1 MSRGGRQLLWA
12 LLAVG
17 TVVRL
22 VVMALTSGE
31 PYDMGSVHIV
41 HSALRDHG
49 LDTYSVVNTSDGQ
62 FHWPYPPAFFP
73 WILTAGHFAGTAAL
87 SFVDLIRLPS
97 IFADAG
103 IAWLVQDFLGRQ
115 GAAERQR
122 LFATGLVTLGP
133 SFIVISGYHGQ
144 IDSLAILPAVGALWL
159 WEYGDTGR
167 RALLAGLLIGLGIAL
182 KTVPGLLLIA
192 LLPTVRSW
200 REAAGLIG
208 AAAAVPLA
216 MLIPFF
222 VSDPSGVRHLADY
235 GGVPGAG
242 GLTLLIQPDLA
253 RVLLG
258 KAPHYSAISLTLADH
273 KGLVNSVVL
282 VAVGVLVFVRRL
294 SAPRAAVLVWLAV
307 WSFGTGFLFQY
318 LVWGLPFLLLDDHL
332 VATAVLQIVGFA
344 AALLFYLAP
353 WHSEAL
359 VVVYAALMLAL
370 WAGWVTGLIVLAMR
384 SISPSSRPAPA

>member
-12 LLAVG
+12 LLGVG

-22 VVMALTSGE
+22 VVMALTSGQ
-31 PYDMGSVHIV
+31 PYDMGSFHIV
-41 HSALRDHG
+41 LNALRDNAF
-49 LDTYSVVNTSDGQ
+49 DTYSVVNTSDGQ

-73 WILTAGHFAGTAAL
+73 WILMAGHFAGTTAL
-87 SFVDLIRLPS
+87 SFADLIRLPS
-97 IFADAG
+97 IVADAA
-103 IAWLVQDFLGRQ
+103 IAWLVQDFLGRR
-115 GAAERQR
+115 GATERRR
-122 LFATGLVTLGP
+122 LFAAGLVALGP

-144 IDSLAILPAVGALWL
+144 IDALAILPAVGALWL
-159 WEYGDTGR
+159 WEHGDAGR
-167 RALLAGLLIGLGIAL
+167 RALLAGLLIGLGVAL
-182 KTVPGLLLIA
+182 KTVPGLVLIA

-200 REAAGLIG
+200 REAARLIG

-242 GLTLLIQPDLA
+242 GLTLLVQPDLA
-253 RVLLG
+253 RVLLA
-258 KAPHYSAISLTLADH
+258 KAPHYSEASLTLYDY
-273 KGLVNSVVL
+273 KGLVNAVAL
-282 VAVGVLVFVRRL
+282 VTVGALVFVRRL

-332 VATAVLQIVGFA
+332 VAAVVLQIVGLV
-344 AALLFYLAP
+344 AALLFYLSP
-353 WHSEAL
+353 WHSDTI
-359 VVVYAALMLAL
+359 VVVYVVLMLAL
-370 WAGWVTGLIVLAMR
+370 WVGWVTGLIVLGMR
-384 SISPSSRPAPA
+384 SIRPPPRPAPA